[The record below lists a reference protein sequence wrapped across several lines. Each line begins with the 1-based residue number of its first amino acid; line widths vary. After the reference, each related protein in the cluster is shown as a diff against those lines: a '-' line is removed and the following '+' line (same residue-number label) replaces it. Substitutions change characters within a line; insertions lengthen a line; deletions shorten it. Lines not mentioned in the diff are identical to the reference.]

1 MCYNVLTV
9 VTIIHETNYFYN
21 ALYIKALSKV
31 LPKVPLLVNKSGVE
45 RSHKL
50 YLKRHILCPKLTSCQ
65 LPIDSGFRRL

>member
-31 LPKVPLLVNKSGVE
+31 FTKSATPCKQKWGWEEPQVISEATYTVSKINILPTAN
-45 RSHKL
+45 R
-50 YLKRHILCPKLTSCQ
+50 
-65 LPIDSGFRRL
+65 